1 MNYYELKIT
10 GPSECVEPVTDLL
23 MAEGFCTFQID
34 DPKDAR
40 DLLSQKK
47 TFEWDYYE
55 PSLIEERDPVIT
67 LFFEDHEESLRDMLH
82 VAGCIGELRGRSG
95 DAVPVVTVR
104 RADDS
109 EWKDEWKQY
118 FKPSHI
124 TERIVVRPSWE
135 SYEPAP
141 GEQVIELDPGM
152 AFGTG
157 THATTRMCVEFLD
170 ENITPERTVMDIGCG
185 SGILSIASALCGAK
199 EVYGFDIDPDA
210 VQASTENVEKNG
222 MSQLVEIAEGDV
234 TRGLSRKADIVAA
247 NLMAELV
254 AFIAP
259 SVAEHLQGPK
269 LFISS
274 GIITEKRSMV
284 EQSLKDAGFRILE
297 VREQDGWCAIAS
309 SLV

>member
-1 MNYYELKIT
+1 MNYFELKIT
-10 GPSECVEPVTDLL
+10 GPSDCIGPVTDLL
-23 MAEGFCTFQID
+23 MKEGFDSFQID

-40 DLLSQKK
+40 DVLSQKK

-55 PSLIEERDPVIT
+55 PSLVEERDAAVT
-67 LFFEDHEESLRDMLH
+67 LYFEENDTSIQEM
-82 VAGCIGELRGRSG
+82 VYIAGCIGELRGRSE
-95 DAVPVVTVR
+95 DAVPAVTVR

-124 TERIVVRPSWE
+124 TDHIVVRPSWE
-135 SYEPAP
+135 AYEPAQ

-170 ENITPERTVMDIGCG
+170 EYITSERTVMDIGCG
-185 SGILSIASALCGAK
+185 SGILSIASALCGAE

-210 VQASTENVEKNG
+210 VQAATENTEKNG
-222 MSQLVEIAEGDV
+222 MSHIVEIAEGDV
-234 TRGLSRKADIVAA
+234 TAGLSRKADIVAA

-254 AFIAP
+254 AAIAP

-284 EQSLKDAGFRILE
+284 EQSLKDAGFQILE

-309 SLV
+309 SLL